1 MSGFTSA
8 ADFQAQYAQ
17 EANAVLKDRTGE
29 CVSKRRW
36 AVGVYVNFSDG
47 AHCGEVLHH
56 AC

>member
-8 ADFQAQYAQ
+8 ADFQVQYAQ
-17 EANAVLKDRTGE
+17 EANAVLKDRTRE

-36 AVGVYVNFSDG
+36 AVGVYVDFSDG